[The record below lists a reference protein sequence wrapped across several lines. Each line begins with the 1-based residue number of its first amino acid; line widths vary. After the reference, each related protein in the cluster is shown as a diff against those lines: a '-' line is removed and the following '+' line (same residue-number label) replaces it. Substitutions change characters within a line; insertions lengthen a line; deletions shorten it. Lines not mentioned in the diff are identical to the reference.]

1 MSAAGRP
8 ARNHPAKSAFPPDI
22 EAVWSC
28 IGLARGYPLL
38 RVDGYDPDP
47 ASVELARRNV
57 AAAGLADRVRVY
69 QTDITTAA
77 DCGPYD
83 LVTAFECLHDL
94 PHPVPVLAAMRRLAG
109 RARTVLIADMKAAS
123 RFTAPGDDTERLL
136 YGFSLLI
143 CLPDAMSTPGS
154 AATGTVLRPGTM
166 RDDATQAGYS
176 HIDTLPIEHDLWRF
190 YHLHP

>member
-1 MSAAGRP
+1 LAAAPDGHVSAWPGATR
-8 ARNHPAKSAFPPDI
+8 S
-22 EAVWSC
+22 
-28 IGLARGYPLL
+28 

-47 ASVELARRNV
+47 ASVELARRNI

-69 QTDITTAA
+69 QTDIITTAA

-94 PHPVPVLAAMRRLAG
+94 PHPVPVLAAMRRMAG
-109 RARTVLIADMKAAS
+109 RAGTVLIADMKAAP

-154 AATGTVLRPGTM
+154 AATGTVLRPDTM
-166 RDDATQAGYS
+166 RDYATQAGYTRS
-176 HIDTLPIEHDLWRF
+176 DTLAIDHDLWRF
-190 YHLHP
+190 YQLHP